1 MNASPVDLNDGPG
14 SSRDLTTAMAVL
26 MLIAL
31 AAGFLT
37 SGPAPASADEPTTD
51 RPLRLAPPKMLRPPP
66 PAGEAPAARQ
76 PAVSGAPV
84 VVPGLPRSPA
94 ALQTAPPAPAV
105 ETGIRVD
112 ALTSIDPDT
121 VGVLDEDEGGYGAAM
136 WEGTKRASID
146 ALLPR
151 LPVNTASAGMRD
163 LMRRLLL
170 SPAAVPQNGAK
181 EAGKTGKKVKSGDLV
196 ALRVRLL
203 ADMGDLDGAGK
214 LLDATPL
221 RNQNQA
227 LVRVEADNLF
237 LANDNARACSLA
249 AGQVRENDAP
259 YWQKAF
265 IFCQALAG
273 ETDKAALGVSLLRE
287 LGTEDPVYFTLID
300 GLTGGRKV
308 AIDSLQNPSPLHL
321 AMARAGKVQLP
332 ADVISS
338 NRPAVLRTIAISPNA
353 SVELRLEAAE
363 RAEAAGALDAEALRQ
378 LYTSIS
384 FTEDELSNPLSKAEA
399 ESGPLSRALLYRTA
413 VIQTVPTAQAE
424 AVGRALSLGRE
435 GGRYASTVR
444 VFMPVL
450 RRIPPSPE
458 MLWFANEAVRAF
470 LVTRDEQGAA
480 AWFSVLRA
488 SAMFDEKAR
497 ATLAAVSPVA
507 RLADSEEAR
516 HWDSTR
522 LAAWWEDIR
531 ERPDARERASLLFS
545 LLEGLGDVVP
555 DDVWEA
561 LLGGTERTTA
571 VMPHP
576 ALWYRLASAADA
588 GRKGE
593 TVLLVLLALGEGG
606 PGQADPV
613 VLRRVLTSLI
623 AVGLNAEAR
632 ALAVEAA
639 VAADL

>member
-1 MNASPVDLNDGPG
+1 MNAFPVDRRRRPDL
-14 SSRDLTTAMAVL
+14 SRCLISAMAV
-26 MLIAL
+26 LIAL
-31 AAGFLT
+31 AAGYLT
-37 SGPAPASADEPTTD
+37 FAPVPAWADEPTTGG
-51 RPLRLAPPKMLRPPP
+51 PMRLAPPKMLSPPRS
-66 PAGEAPAARQ
+66 ADEAPDLKL
-76 PAVSGAPV
+76 PVVTGAPV
-84 VVPGLPRSPA
+84 IVPGLPQSPD
-94 ALQTAPPAPAV
+94 ALRTVPPAPAV
-105 ETGIRVD
+105 EKGIQVD

-121 VGVLDEDEGGYGAAM
+121 VGVLNEDEGGYGVAM
-136 WEGTKRASID
+136 WNGTKRASIE

-170 SPAAVPQNGAK
+170 SPATVP
-181 EAGKTGKKVKSGDLV
+181 EAGKKDKTVKSGGLV

-203 ADMGDLDGAGK
+203 ADMGDLDGADK

-237 LANDNARACSLA
+237 LTNDNARACSLA

-273 ETDKAALGVSLLRE
+273 EADKAALGVSLLRE
-287 LGTEDPVYFTLID
+287 LGTEDPVYFILID
-300 GLTGGRKV
+300 ALTGGQKAV
-308 AIDSLQNPSPLHL
+308 IDSLQNPSPLHL
-321 AMARAGKVQLP
+321 AMARAAKVQLP

-338 NRPAVLRTIAISPNA
+338 SRPAVLRTIAISPNA

-363 RAEAAGALDAEALRQ
+363 RAEAAGALDAESLRQ

-458 MLWFANEAVRAF
+458 MLWFANEALRGF

-497 ATLAAVSPVA
+497 AALAAVSPVA
-507 RLADSEEAR
+507 RLAGSEEAK

-522 LAAWWEDIR
+522 LAAWWEDTR

-606 PGQADPV
+606 PAQAGPV

-623 AVGLNAEAR
+623 AVGLNTEAR